1 VYAGAAREAVFSVPA
16 VARRVRDDFVPLALR
31 ATLVNRAD
39 AVRDPDER
47 WLYQRVNRAKIAP
60 QGIAILDSR
69 GQVLVWAQMFDDDRS
84 VLDFLDHGLKRFR
97 EQADAGRPAVTERYM
112 RFPGMKA
119 GDFQDTEK
127 VPAVPDGHPQGK
139 RCPAAS
145 AKGAVPPGSL
155 VARLVGRALD
165 AKGEPLADTVKQE
178 HYAEDQFVIA
188 PALQEAVAKALA
200 AAGPGRVRLPDD
212 FARACAGHAAL
223 GHIDV
228 QPFLFM
234 NEAHRNKGEWK
245 RCEFWAEPAAAAGR
259 EPSGNAVAL
268 WRIVG
273 ESEIA
278 SEVTVNGK
286 GVHDV
291 KLAWEGFVAVQA
303 GRMTRLLL
311 AARGN
316 EKLQFANDDHS
327 VKKVQRDEVAFLP
340 AGRLIDLACGVRYGI
355 IAAPVAEG
363 EAGGDEPPG
372 QVPEEVRRQIVE
384 AMGGPFVVFRSKVPE
399 DLKLSPE
406 QNEKLEG
413 QLLERVQDAMQFF
426 RKLEGKKPEEAE
438 KELEKYRP
446 KAREK
451 LAAFLKEA
459 LKEDQL
465 KRLRQLELQQ
475 EGAFALGL
483 PDVGKE
489 LNITDDQRRQFMAV
503 VQELHKKVEPLIRE
517 ARSGGRPEEI
527 HPKVMKIRKEQE
539 GKIEALLTDAQRK
552 QWKEMLGKPF
562 DLGE

>member
-16 VARRVRDDFVPLALR
+16 IIRRVRADFVPLALR

-39 AVRDPDER
+39 AVRDQDER

-60 QGIAILDSR
+60 QGIAVLDSR
-69 GQVLVWAQMFDDDRS
+69 GQVLVWAQMFDDGRS

-97 EQADAGRPAVTERYM
+97 EQADTGRPAVTERYM
-112 RFPGMKA
+112 RFPGEKDR
-119 GDFQDTEK
+119 DFRDPEK
-127 VPAVPDGHPQGK
+127 IPAVSDGHPQGK

-178 HYAEDQFVIA
+178 HYAEDQFVIP

-228 QPFLFM
+228 QPLLFM
-234 NEAHRNKGEWK
+234 NEANQNKGKWK
-245 RCEFWAEPAAAAGR
+245 RCEFWAEPAAA
-259 EPSGNAVAL
+259 SGQQPAEGATAL
-268 WRIVG
+268 WRIAG
-273 ESEIA
+273 ESEVA

-286 GVHDV
+286 GMHDV
-291 KLAWEGFVAVQA
+291 KLSWEGFVAVQG

-316 EKLQFANDDHS
+316 EKLQFANGDNSLKNVH
-327 VKKVQRDEVAFLP
+327 RDEVAFLP
-340 AGRLIDLACGVRYGI
+340 AGRPIDLACGVRYGI
-355 IAAPVAEG
+355 IAAPAAEG

-372 QVPEEVRRQIVE
+372 QVPEEARRQIVE
-384 AMGGPFVVFRSKVPE
+384 AMGGPFVVFRGKVQE
-399 DLKLSPE
+399 DLKLSQE
-406 QNEKLEG
+406 QKEKLEG

-426 RKLEGKKPEEAE
+426 QTLEGKKPEEAE
-438 KELEKYRP
+438 KELETYRP

-451 LAAFLKEA
+451 LAAFLKEM

-465 KRLRQLELQQ
+465 KRVRQLELQQ
-475 EGAFALGL
+475 EGAFALGR

-503 VQELHKKVEPLIRE
+503 VQDLQKKVEPLIRE
-517 ARSGGRPEEI
+517 ARSGGKPEEI
-527 HPKVMKIRKEQE
+527 WPKVMQVRKEHE
-539 GKIEALLTDAQRK
+539 GKIEALLSDAQKK
-552 QWKEMLGKPF
+552 QWKEMLGKPL